1 MTGRQLYE
9 QALVLLGLEA
19 ENVPHLEEMAPGC
32 INQML
37 YDRNYEQNALLRA
50 QGDEAALTGCVPA
63 AGLDSLEEE
72 IPYDERFVQEC
83 FPYGLAA
90 LLIAEDDRTMF
101 NWLISEYQQHEA
113 YYAPC
118 TETIIRGM
126 EE

>member
-9 QALVLLGLEA
+9 QALVLLGLEE
-19 ENVPHLEEMAPGC
+19 ENVPYLEEMALGC

-50 QGDEAALTGCVPA
+50 RGDSAAVAGCIPPDT
-63 AGLDSLEEE
+63 LDSLEEE
-72 IPYDERFVQEC
+72 VPYEERFVQEC

-101 NWLISEYQQHEA
+101 NWLISEYQQHAA

-118 TETIIRGM
+118 IETSIRGM

>member
-19 ENVPHLEEMAPGC
+19 ETVPYLEEMALGC

-50 QGDEAALTGCVPA
+50 CGDQTALTDCIPPGA
-63 AGLDSLEEE
+63 LDNLEEE

-101 NWLISEYQQHEA
+101 NWLISEYQQHAA

-118 TETIIRGM
+118 IETPIRGM